1 MPYRHLIS
9 LIALL
14 SLGACSSLPSLPGSG
29 KASPSVDTQTKTEAG
44 EPQAMPELV
53 AVPAAVANEYG
64 NAVFLMEA
72 GDQQGAEA
80 QFRQFASRYPEYPA
94 PWVNLAIIAAAQGRD
109 ADALTALEKA
119 LAINPDYAPA
129 LNQLGILYRKTGQ
142 FDDAEAAYLKAVT
155 VSPEYALAHYNLGVL
170 YELYLQQL
178 DKALQHFE
186 TYQAIVGEDKQV
198 EKWIKDLTRRV
209 AATQRTADVA
219 E

>member
-1 MPYRHLIS
+1 MG
-9 LIALL
+9 LL
-14 SLGACSSLPSLPGSG
+14 LFVSACSSLPSLPGSQ
-29 KASPSVDTQTKTEAG
+29 KASPRAETEVKTEAG
-44 EPQAMPELV
+44 EPQALREQTV
-53 AVPAAVANEYG
+53 VPPAVANEYA

-142 FDDAEAAYLKAVT
+142 FSDAEAAYLKAVT
-155 VSPEYALAHYNLGVL
+155 VQPDYALAHLNLGIL
-170 YELYLQQL
+170 LDLYLGRL
-178 DKALQHFE
+178 PEALTAYQS
-186 TYQAIVGEDKQV
+186 YQALTPDEDKLV
-198 EKWIKDLTRRV
+198 ARWITDLTRR
-209 AATQRTADVA
+209 TGGQ
-219 E
+219 

>member
-14 SLGACSSLPSLPGSG
+14 CLGACSSLPSLPGSG
-29 KASPSVDTQTKTEAG
+29 KASRSVDTQTKTEAG

-155 VSPEYALAHYNLGVL
+155 VQPDYALAHLNLGIL
-170 YELYLQQL
+170 LDLYLRRLPEELTAYQS
-178 DKALQHFE
+178 
-186 TYQAIVGEDKQV
+186 YQALTPDEDKLV
-198 EKWIKDLTRRV
+198 ARWITDLTRR
-209 AATQRTADVA
+209 TGGQ
-219 E
+219 